1 MKETLGSHGAALL
14 LNKIRNTERK
24 TTEAEK
30 KGNELED
37 KGTIESYESEMNSAQ
52 EKSQAKLDEMTNN
65 EQGTVDSSGF
75 SDGTSSSGTGERYEP
90 EPG

>member
-1 MKETLGSHGAALL
+1 M
-14 LNKIRNTERK
+14 NWK
-24 TTEAEK
+24 T
-30 KGNELED
+30 

-75 SDGTSSSGTGERYEP
+75 SDGTSSSGTGEDMSLSRLIIQFLQSAAF
-90 EPG
+90 GKWGSLIW